1 MATGVYMAPD
11 GRHPAALVTVEAACG
26 LLQDY
31 EAPAFTIAAVQ
42 CLRGAKLLTA
52 AEISK
57 LMPTNGIQSSEEGED
72 TKSDNDSDAP
82 AVVQRPEQA
91 AWSHL
96 QASHNI
102 LDLAGILAARVAAVR
117 GGQEALA
124 VPQVQLKGPCPV
136 AHECHIAV
144 HQRLKLHL
152 PQQ

>member
-42 CLRGAKLLTA
+42 CLRGAKLLSA

-91 AWSHL
+91 AMVTCSGFSQHT
-96 QASHNI
+96 
-102 LDLAGILAARVAAVR
+102 GP
-117 GGQEALA
+117 GGH
-124 VPQVQLKGPCPV
+124 PCCESCSSEGRSGGSCCATGTAERAMPSSS
-136 AHECHIAV
+136 
-144 HQRLKLHL
+144 
-152 PQQ
+152 